1 MAVTLTWTPR
11 ERRFGALH
19 ALGLLGVLG
28 LLVARFVPVARLPF
42 WRCVFREHTG
52 WPCPG
57 CGLTRAADG
66 LAHLRFGLAF
76 ESNPLGA
83 LAGCLLAGAAVLGLL
98 QWAFRLSLP
107 VPELSAREARAGR
120 AAVVAAVVANY
131 GFVIG
136 QTRLGW
142 R

>member
-1 MAVTLTWTPR
+1 MTLDWTPR
-11 ERRFGALH
+11 ERRFTVLH
-19 ALGLLGVLG
+19 ALGLAGVMG

-42 WRCVFREHTG
+42 WHCVFREHTG

-66 LAHLRFGLAF
+66 LAHLRLGSAF

-83 LAGCLLAGAAVLGLL
+83 LVGCLLAGAALLGLL
-98 QWAFRLSLP
+98 QWVFRLALPVPRLSL
-107 VPELSAREARAGR
+107 AEARAGR
-120 AAVVAAVVANY
+120 AAVVAAVLANY
-131 GFVIG
+131 AFVIV

>member
-1 MAVTLTWTPR
+1 MTLHWTPR
-11 ERRFGALH
+11 ERSFTLLH
-19 ALGLLGVLG
+19 ALGLAGVSG

-42 WRCVFREHTG
+42 WHCVFREHTG

-66 LAHLRFGLAF
+66 LAHLRFGFAF

-83 LAGCLLAGAAVLGLL
+83 LVGCLLTAAAVLGLV
-98 QWAFRLSLP
+98 QWLFRLPLP
-107 VPELSAREARAGR
+107 LPRLSAGEARAGR
-120 AAVVAAVVANY
+120 AAVVAAVLANY
-131 GFVIG
+131 AFVIV

>member
-1 MAVTLTWTPR
+1 VTLHWTPR
-11 ERRFGALH
+11 ERRFTLLH
-19 ALGLLGVLG
+19 ALGLAGALG
-28 LLVARFVPVARLPF
+28 LLVARYVPVARLPL

-66 LAHLRFGLAF
+66 LAHLRFGFAF

-83 LAGCLLAGAAVLGLL
+83 LAGCLLAGAAVLGLV

-107 VPELSAREARAGR
+107 VPQLSPAEARAGR
-120 AAVVAAVVANY
+120 AAVVAALVANY
-131 GFVIG
+131 AFVIV

>member
-1 MAVTLTWTPR
+1 MTLQWTPR
-11 ERRFGALH
+11 ERRFLLLH
-19 ALGLLGVLG
+19 ALGLAGVVG
-28 LLVARFVPVARLPF
+28 LLVARFIPVARLPI
-42 WRCVFREHTG
+42 WRCMIREHTG

-66 LAHLRFGLAF
+66 LAHLRFGAAF
-76 ESNPLGA
+76 EANPLGA
-83 LAGCLLAGAAVLGLL
+83 LAGCLLAGAAVLGLI

-107 VPELSAREARAGR
+107 EPQLSPHEARTGR
-120 AAVVAAVVANY
+120 VALVAALVANY
-131 GFVIG
+131 VFVIV

>member
-1 MAVTLTWTPR
+1 MTLHWTPR
-11 ERRFGALH
+11 ERRFTLLH
-19 ALGLLGVLG
+19 ALGLTGVTG

-42 WRCVFREHTG
+42 WHCVFRERTG

-66 LAHLRFGLAF
+66 LAHLRFGFAF

-83 LAGCLLAGAAVLGLL
+83 LAGCLLAAAAVLGLV
-98 QWAFRLSLP
+98 QWLFRLSLP
-107 VPELSAREARAGR
+107 LPRLSAGEARVGR
-120 AAVVAAVVANY
+120 AAVVTALLANY
-131 GFVIG
+131 AFVIV

>member
-1 MAVTLTWTPR
+1 FTV
-11 ERRFGALH
+11 LH
-19 ALGLLGVLG
+19 ALGLAGVMG
-28 LLVARFVPVARLPF
+28 LLVARFVPVARLPI

-66 LAHLRFGLAF
+66 LAHLRLGFAF
-76 ESNPLGA
+76 ASNPLGP
-83 LAGCLLAGAAVLGLL
+83 LVGCLLAGAAVLGLV
-98 QWAFRLSLP
+98 QWARRLLLPVRRLSGP
-107 VPELSAREARAGR
+107 EARAGR
-120 AAVVAAVVANY
+120 AALVAAVLANY
-131 GFVIG
+131 AFVIV

>member
-1 MAVTLTWTPR
+1 MTLHWTPR
-11 ERRFGALH
+11 ERRFTLLH
-19 ALGLLGVLG
+19 ALGLTGVVG

-42 WRCVFREHTG
+42 WRCALRTHTG

-66 LAHLRFGLAF
+66 LAHLRLGFAF

-83 LAGCLLAGAAVLGLL
+83 SIGCLLVAAAVLGIV
-98 QWAFRLSLP
+98 QWVFRLSLP
-107 VPELSAREARAGR
+107 APQLSAREARAGR
-120 AAVVAAVVANY
+120 AALLAAVLANY
-131 GFVIG
+131 AFVIV

>member
-1 MAVTLTWTPR
+1 MTLHWTPR
-11 ERRFGALH
+11 ERRFLFVH
-19 ALGLLGVLG
+19 ALGLTGMVG

-42 WRCVFREHTG
+42 WRCVLREHTG

-66 LAHLRFGLAF
+66 LAHLRLGFAF

-83 LAGCLLAGAAVLGLL
+83 LAGCLLAGAAMLGLV
-98 QWAFRLSLP
+98 QWIFRLSLP
-107 VPELSAREARAGR
+107 VPRLSPGEARAGR
-120 AAVVAAVVANY
+120 TALVAALVANY
-131 GFVIG
+131 AFVIV
-136 QTRLGW
+136 QTRFGW

>member
-1 MAVTLTWTPR
+1 MTLDWTPR
-11 ERRFGALH
+11 ERRFTVLH
-19 ALGLLGVLG
+19 ALGLAGVMG

-66 LAHLRFGLAF
+66 LAHLRLGFAF

-83 LAGCLLAGAAVLGLL
+83 LIGCLLAGAAVLGLV
-98 QWAFRLSLP
+98 QWVFRLSLP
-107 VPELSAREARAGR
+107 VPHLSASEARAGR

-131 GFVIG
+131 AFVIV

>member
-1 MAVTLTWTPR
+1 MILDWTPR
-11 ERRFGALH
+11 ERRFTLLH
-19 ALGLLGVLG
+19 ALGLAGVMG

-42 WRCVFREHTG
+42 WRCALREHTG

-57 CGLTRAADG
+57 CGLTRAAEG
-66 LAHLRFGLAF
+66 LAHLRLGFAF

-83 LAGCLLAGAAVLGLL
+83 LVGCLLAGAAVLGLL
-98 QWAFRLSLP
+98 QWVFRLPLP
-107 VPELSAREARAGR
+107 VPRLSPGEARAGR
-120 AAVVAAVVANY
+120 AAMVAAVLANY
-131 GFVIG
+131 AFVVV

>member
-1 MAVTLTWTPR
+1 MTFHWTPA
-11 ERRFGALH
+11 ERRFTLLH
-19 ALGLLGVLG
+19 ALGLTGVMG

-42 WRCVFREHTG
+42 WHCVLREHTG

-57 CGLTRAADG
+57 CGLTRAAVG
-66 LAHLRFGLAF
+66 LAHLRLGFAF

-83 LAGCLLAGAAVLGLL
+83 LAGCLLAGAAVLGLV

-107 VPELSAREARAGR
+107 VPRLSPPEARAGR
-120 AAVVAAVVANY
+120 AAVVAALLANY
-131 GFVIG
+131 AFVIV
-136 QTRLGW
+136 QTRIGW